1 MLTIAIL
8 SLYNTYG
15 EKVEVFNLKYIVY
28 CIAYVH
34 DNISL

>member
-1 MLTIAIL
+1 MLTIPIL

-28 CIAYVH
+28 YIAYVH